1 MASNIEFI
9 EYVCSQLEGA
19 GNVRYRKMFGDY
31 MVYVNDKP
39 VILICDNIA
48 YVKKHPAI
56 SDFMK
61 DPSISDKE
69 NEENLKRMIDNLE
82 KTHRKEI

>member
-9 EYVCSQLEGA
+9 EYVCSQLEEA

-39 VILICDNIA
+39 VVLICDNIA
-48 YVKKHPAI
+48 YIKYPI
-56 SDFMK
+56 S
-61 DPSISDKE
+61 
-69 NEENLKRMIDNLE
+69 
-82 KTHRKEI
+82 